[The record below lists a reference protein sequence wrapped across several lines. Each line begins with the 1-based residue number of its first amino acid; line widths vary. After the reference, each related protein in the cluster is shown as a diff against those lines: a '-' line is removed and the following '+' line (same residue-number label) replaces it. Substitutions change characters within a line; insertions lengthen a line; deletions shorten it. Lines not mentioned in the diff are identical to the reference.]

1 MYFLSDSHVKLG
13 ALQCQV
19 KAKGAECMINML
31 VKTPGALMV
40 NAFMGFFLQYKALV
54 ITCSVILLL
63 IVNIFIR
70 IRRRKKRKE
79 KEREERIV
87 RPVTDVIGTN
97 PEHLAEINR
106 DLKPFGFAYDP
117 REDIFYSIMDAWQ
130 RKYGYCRLY
139 DEACTLFSMVIDCE
153 PIPFK
158 YNGINWL
165 IEFWKGQYGMTTGC
179 EVGIYYTTGPNL
191 NIPGVFN
198 GTFYHAVRDEDRI
211 NMSFALKKKGN
222 LMFTRSAY
230 HWWIT
235 GFKLGEFSDPDEL
248 SMDIIL
254 DLLDRRMAYAFAEA
268 LMKIGYTNE
277 EFGLNGRRVYV
288 RFTKPHTSQPI
299 TRTKLTESIAQK
311 NNRSFCDSYNK
322 LTEAY
327 TDTLDKLEIVRNED
341 PDMYG
346 KILNMGKPRKVY
358 EAYEQIKGYD
368 KAYEQIKGYD
378 KEQ

>member
-1 MYFLSDSHVKLG
+1 MLYMLT
-13 ALQCQV
+13 
-19 KAKGAECMINML
+19 KASGVL
-31 VKTPGALMV
+31 L
-40 NAFMGFFLQYKALV
+40 NAFWNFYLQHKVLV
-54 ITCSVILLL
+54 IVGSVILLL
-63 IVNIFIR
+63 FFSAIL
-70 IRRRKKRKE
+70 RRKQKKKRKE

-117 REDIFYSIMDAWQ
+117 REDIFYSIMDGWQ
-130 RKYGYCRLY
+130 RKFGYCRLY
-139 DEACTLFSMVIDCE
+139 DEASTMLSMVIDCE
-153 PIPFK
+153 PVPFK

-165 IEFWKGQYGMTTGC
+165 VEFWKGQYGMTTGG

-198 GTFYHAVRDEDRI
+198 GTFYHSVRDEDRI
-211 NMSFALKKKGN
+211 NMSFAFRKKGN
-222 LMFTRSAY
+222 LLFTRGAY

-235 GFKLGEFSDPDEL
+235 GFKLGEFSDPDDL

-254 DLLDRRMAYAFAEA
+254 DLYDRRMAYAFAEA
-268 LMKIGYTNE
+268 LMKIGYTND
-277 EFGLNGRRVYV
+277 EFGLKGRRVYI
-288 RFTKPHTSQPI
+288 RFTKPHTPQPV
-299 TRTKLTESIAQK
+299 TRGKLTESIAQK
-311 NNRSFCDSYNK
+311 NNRSYCDAYDK

-346 KILNMGKPRKVY
+346 RILNMGKPRKVY
-358 EAYEQIKGYD
+358 ESYEQIKTFIQ
-368 KAYEQIKGYD
+368 EQ
-378 KEQ
+378 